1 MFRGIETPA
10 FQTLKPRFLWRNRDP
25 ESSPV
30 SGWGAQLQKQH
41 CKWKT
46 MATKTLAID
55 VPDENSQPGDTGDSG
70 SYTGENIRILEGLE
84 AVRLRPAM
92 YIGSTGEMGL
102 HHLVYE
108 VVDNSVDEALAGYCK
123 KIDVVIHVDN
133 SITVVDD
140 GRGIPVD
147 LMPVG
152 NGKMMPAVQV
162 VLTKL
167 HAGGKFD
174 ASTYKVS
181 GGLHG
186 VGVSCVNALSQ
197 EFNVE
202 IWRDGHTWEMD
213 FSAGA
218 PVSDLR
224 KAGTSRRRGTKVHFL
239 PDKTIF
245 AATEFNYDTLA
256 QRLREMAFL
265 NKGLEITLT
274 DERTADAK
282 TGEARRAEF
291 RYAGGIAEFVKHLNR
306 GKTVLH
312 DKPIMMEAMRDGVEI
327 EIALQYNDSYSETVF
342 SFANNINTVDGGT
355 HLSGFRTS
363 LTRTINAI
371 GQQLG
376 LFKDLKENLS
386 GDDVREGLVAVV
398 SVKLPQPQFEGQTKG
413 KLNSDIAGTVQA
425 FVNERL
431 GAFLE
436 QNPPIAKRI
445 INKAIEAARAREAA
459 RKARD
464 LTRRK
469 GALDGGGLP
478 GKLADCSERNPD
490 RCELYLVEGE
500 SAGGTAKQGR
510 DRRFQAILP
519 LKGKILNVEKARY
532 DKMLGHEEIRA
543 MITALGCGIGKD
555 DFDATKIRYGKIIL
569 MTDADVDGSHI
580 RTLLL
585 TFFFRHMTE
594 LIKRDN
600 IYIAQPPLYKIKK
613 GRFEQYIKDDR
624 EFVKVMVN
632 RASEGMVVR
641 HGEAA
646 SKIAGADLTRFM
658 ATLNE
663 YLGFVEKVDKRI
675 RNEKLTELLARAEL
689 IHRADF
695 ASKEESDVPPKLA
708 QLHGELSGLADEFQF
723 KVGEPL
729 EDEEHHTWSICFTD
743 AQGATR
749 CIDWTLCS
757 SPEFRQM
764 MAKYTLIKEFLE
776 PPFLIEY
783 AQKSAAVEA
792 AEATDEA
799 EAEPAEVEAQAE
811 TKQSRRNSKISRD
824 PVEKATARELFAY
837 IVEQGK
843 KDYQVQRY
851 KGLGE
856 MTSTQLWETTMDPER
871 RTLLRVKLED
881 IAETDAIFTTLMGED
896 VEARRKF
903 IEDNALDVKNLDI

>member
-1 MFRGIETPA
+1 
-10 FQTLKPRFLWRNRDP
+10 
-25 ESSPV
+25 
-30 SGWGAQLQKQH
+30 
-41 CKWKT
+41 
-46 MATKTLAID
+46 MATEVLSST
-55 VPDENSQPGDTGDSG
+55 SMHGDND
-70 SYTGENIRILEGLE
+70 SYTGENIKVLEGLE

-123 KIDVVIHVDN
+123 KIDVTIHVDN

-147 LMPVG
+147 TMDLPG
-152 NGKMMPAVQV
+152 GQRMPAVQV

-174 ASTYKVS
+174 SSTYKVS

-213 FSAGA
+213 FGAGI
-218 PVSDLR
+218 PTSELR
-224 KAGTSRRRGTKVHFL
+224 QAGTSKRRGTRVHFL

-245 AATEFNYDTLA
+245 ATTEFNYDTLA

-282 TGEARRAEF
+282 TGEARRTEF

-306 GKTVLH
+306 GKSVLH
-312 DKPIMMEAMRDGVEI
+312 DKPIVMEAVRDGVDI
-327 EIALQYNDSYSETVF
+327 DIALQYNDSYSETVF

-363 LTRTINAI
+363 LTRTINFI
-371 GQQLG
+371 GQQMG
-376 LFKDLKENLS
+376 LFKDMKENLS

-398 SVKLPQPQFEGQTKG
+398 SVKLSQPQFEGQTKG
-413 KLNSDIAGTVQA
+413 KLNSDIAGVVQA

-431 GAFLE
+431 GMFLE
-436 QNPPIAKRI
+436 QNPPVARRI

-478 GKLADCSERNPD
+478 GKLADCSERNPE

-543 MITALGCGIGKD
+543 MITALGTGIGKD
-555 DFDATKIRYGKIIL
+555 DFDPTKLRYGKIIL

-594 LIKRDN
+594 LIKRDHV
-600 IYIAQPPLYKIKK
+600 YIAQPPLYKIKK

-632 RASEGMVVR
+632 RAAEGMIVR

-646 SKIAGADLTRFM
+646 GRIEGAELTRFM
-658 ATLNE
+658 STLNE

-675 RNEKLTELLARAEL
+675 RNERLTELLARAEL
-689 IHRADF
+689 THRIDF
-695 ASKEESDVPPKLA
+695 TSKDGKGVPEKIAALYK
-708 QLHGELSGLADEFQF
+708 QLKGVADELQL
-723 KVGEPL
+723 KEVEKPV
-729 EDEEHHTWSICFTD
+729 EDEEHHTWSIKFID
-743 AQGATR
+743 GQGAER
-749 CIDWTLCS
+749 FVNWTLAS

-764 MAKYTLIKEFLE
+764 MSKYSLIKEFLE
-776 PPFLIEY
+776 PPFLVEY
-783 AQKSAAVEA
+783 AAKTVAA
-792 AEATDEA
+792 AEADAEEEEPDAEGAPPPGSAQVRA
-799 EAEPAEVEAQAE
+799 EAKAGGRAARVLRE
-811 TKQSRRNSKISRD
+811 
-824 PVEKATARELFAY
+824 PVEKQTARDLFAY

-856 MTSTQLWETTMDPER
+856 MTDKQLWETTMDPER
-871 RTLLRVKLED
+871 RTLLSVKLED
-881 IAETDAIFTTLMGED
+881 IAETETIFTTLMGED

>member
-1 MFRGIETPA
+1 
-10 FQTLKPRFLWRNRDP
+10 
-25 ESSPV
+25 
-30 SGWGAQLQKQH
+30 
-41 CKWKT
+41 
-46 MATKTLAID
+46 MATEPLNGA
-55 VPDENSQPGDTGDSG
+55 PNHGDND
-70 SYTGENIRILEGLE
+70 SYTGENIKILEGLE

-123 KIDVVIHVDN
+123 KIDVIIHVDN

-147 LMPVG
+147 MMPLS

-202 IWRDGHTWEMD
+202 IWRDGYTWEMD
-213 FSAGA
+213 FSCGD
-218 PVSDLR
+218 PTSELR
-224 KAGTSRRRGTKVHFL
+224 RVGTSKKRGTKIHFL
-239 PDKTIF
+239 PDKGIF
-245 AATEFNYDTLA
+245 TATEFNYDTLA

-274 DERTADAK
+274 DERTADPK

-306 GKTVLH
+306 GKSVLH
-312 DKPIMMEAMRDGVEI
+312 DKPIVMEASRDGVEI
-327 EIALQYNDSYSETVF
+327 DIALQYNDSYSETVF

-355 HLSGFRTS
+355 HLSGFRAA
-363 LTRTINAI
+363 LTRTINFI
-371 GQQLG
+371 GQQMG
-376 LFKDLKENLS
+376 LFKDLKESLS

-398 SVKLPQPQFEGQTKG
+398 SVKLSQPQFEGQTKG

-431 GAFLE
+431 GMYLE
-436 QNPPIAKRI
+436 QNPPVARRI

-478 GKLADCSERNPD
+478 GKLADCSERNPE

-510 DRRFQAILP
+510 DRKFQAILP

-555 DFDATKIRYGKIIL
+555 DFDPAKVRYGKIIL

-594 LIKRDN
+594 LIKRDHV
-600 IYIAQPPLYKIKK
+600 YIAQPPLYKIKK

-624 EFVKVMVN
+624 EFVKVMVK

-641 HGEAA
+641 HGETA
-646 SKIAGADLTRFM
+646 SRIEGAELTRFM

-675 RNEKLTELLARAEL
+675 RNEKLTEMLARAEL
-689 IHRADF
+689 THRADF
-695 ASKEESDVPPKLA
+695 SSKDGKGIPDKIADLHAKLV
-708 QLHGELSGLADEFQF
+708 ELADEFQF
-723 KVGEPL
+723 KVNKPV

-743 AQGATR
+743 TQGATR
-749 CIDWTLCS
+749 CIDWTMAS

-764 MAKYTLIKEFLE
+764 MSKYSLIKEFLE
-776 PPFLIEY
+776 PPFLVEY
-783 AQKSAAVEA
+783 AAKSAAAASDDEEEA
-792 AEATDEA
+792 EGAEAKAGTKA
-799 EAEPAEVEAQAE
+799 PARAARVLRE
-811 TKQSRRNSKISRD
+811 
-824 PVEKATARELFAY
+824 PVEKQTARELFAY

-856 MTSTQLWETTMDPER
+856 MTATQLWETTMDPEH
-871 RTLLRVKLED
+871 RTLLSVKLED
-881 IAETDAIFTTLMGED
+881 IAETEAIFTTLMGED